1 MKRENPEVFGAAHK
15 DRDIGIARTGSRNK
29 ARGQG
34 LRLSFEGRV
43 TRGVLNSLGDPPI
56 RVTLWNGESIFTAA
70 SNAVVGMR
78 VGSRSCLFKLL
89 INPELYLGDAY
100 SNGLIEVDGDLVKL
114 IEAVY
119 QGLAR
124 VRPTGLRSRL
134 TKWLNCSQLNTLSD
148 SRENIHHHYDLGN
161 EFYKLWLDQQM
172 VYTCAYFSSPD
183 ITLEQAQIAK
193 MDHVCRK
200 LRLRPEEIVI
210 EAGCGWG
217 ALALHMAAH
226 YGVRVKAFNISHEQM
241 DYAKARAQA
250 LGVEHRV
257 EFIEDDYRNADG
269 RCDAFVS
276 VGMLEHVGHEF
287 YQDLRRVI
295 DRCLDRNGR
304 GLIHSIGRNCP
315 TPFNAWVEKRIFPGA
330 YPPSLREMLEV
341 VEQRDISVLDV
352 ENLRQHYALTLKHWL
367 QRFEDASGR
376 VKEMYDERFVRAW
389 RLYLAGSIAS
399 FNTGDMQLFQV
410 LFARGASNDIPWTRA
425 YLYN

>member
-1 MKRENPEVFGAAHK
+1 MNRENPELFGAASN
-15 DRDIGIARTGSRNK
+15 DRDVGIARTKGRDN
-29 ARGQG
+29 AREQDS
-34 LRLSFEGRV
+34 RLSFEGRLM
-43 TRGVLNSLGDPPI
+43 RGLLNSLGDPPI
-56 RVTLWNGESIFTAA
+56 RVTLWNGESISTTT

-89 INPELYLGDAY
+89 INPELYFGDAY
-100 SNGLIEVDGDLVKL
+100 SNGSIEVDGDLVKL
-114 IEAVY
+114 IEAIY
-119 QGLAR
+119 QGLALMR
-124 VRPTGLRSRL
+124 STGLRSRL
-134 TKWLNCSQLNTLSD
+134 TKWLNRSQLNTLSD

-200 LRLRPEEIVI
+200 LRLRPEEIVV

-217 ALALHMAAH
+217 ALALHMATH
-226 YGVRVKAFNISHEQM
+226 YGVRVKAFNISHEQIA
-241 DYAKARAQA
+241 YAKARAHA
-250 LGVEHRV
+250 LGLEHRV
-257 EFIEDDYRNADG
+257 EFIEDDYRNANG
-269 RCDAFVS
+269 RFDAFMS
-276 VGMLEHVGHEF
+276 VGMLEHVGHEH
-287 YQDLRRVI
+287 YHELRRII

-304 GLIHSIGRNCP
+304 GLIHSIGRNQP
-315 TPFNAWVEKRIFPGA
+315 NLFNPWVERRIFPGA

-341 VEQRDISVLDV
+341 VEHGDFSVLDV

-367 QRFEDASGR
+367 QRFEDASSR
-376 VKEMYDERFVRAW
+376 IKEMYDERFVRAW

>member
-1 MKRENPEVFGAAHK
+1 MKRENPELFGAAPK
-15 DRDIGIARTGSRNK
+15 DRDVGIAQTKSRDN
-29 ARGQG
+29 ARGQDSH
-34 LRLSFEGRV
+34 LSFEGRV
-43 TRGVLNSLGDPPI
+43 TRSLLNSLGNPPI
-56 RVTLWNGESIFTAA
+56 SITLWNGESIVTAP
-70 SNAVVGMR
+70 SNPVADMR
-78 VGSRSCLFKLL
+78 IGSRFCLFKLL
-89 INPELYLGDAY
+89 INPELYFGDAY
-100 SNGLIEVDGDLVKL
+100 SNGSIEVDGDLVKF

-124 VRPTGLRSRL
+124 ARSTGLRSRL
-134 TKWLNCSQLNTLSD
+134 TGWLNRSHLNSLSD

-226 YGVRVKAFNISHEQM
+226 YGVRVKAFNISHEQIV
-241 DYAKARAQA
+241 YAKARAHA

-257 EFIEDDYRNADG
+257 EFIEDDYRNANG
-269 RCDAFVS
+269 RFDAFMS
-276 VGMLEHVGHEF
+276 VGMLEHVGHE
-287 YQDLRRVI
+287 YYHDLRRVI
-295 DRCLDRNGR
+295 DRSLDGNGR
-304 GLIHSIGRNCP
+304 GLIHSIGRNRP
-315 TPFNAWVEKRIFPGA
+315 NPFNAWVEKRIFPGA

-341 VEQRDISVLDV
+341 VEHWDFSVLDV

-367 QRFEDASGR
+367 QRFDNASSR
-376 VKEMYDERFVRAW
+376 IKEMYDERFVRAW
-389 RLYLAGSIAS
+389 RLYLAGSIAA

-410 LFARGASNDIPWTRA
+410 LFARGTSNDIPWTRA

>member
-1 MKRENPEVFGAAHK
+1 MKRENPELFGVAPDNRK
-15 DRDIGIARTGSRNK
+15 VGIQSGGRDN

-34 LRLSFEGRV
+34 SRLSFEGRLM
-43 TRGVLNSLGDPPI
+43 RGLLNSLGDPPI
-56 RVTLWNGESIFTAA
+56 RVTLWNGESIFTAT
-70 SNAVVGMR
+70 SNAVVGMW
-78 VGSRSCLFKLL
+78 VGNRSCLFKLL
-89 INPELYLGDAY
+89 INPELYFGDAY
-100 SNGLIEVDGDLVKL
+100 SNGLIEVDGDLVKF
-114 IEAVY
+114 IEIVY
-119 QGLAR
+119 HGLPHMRSA
-124 VRPTGLRSRL
+124 GLLPRL
-134 TKWLNCSQLNTLSD
+134 TKWLNRHHLNTLSG

-172 VYTCAYFSSPD
+172 IYTCAYFSSPD
-183 ITLEQAQIAK
+183 ISLEQAQIAK

-200 LRLRPEEIVI
+200 LRLRPEETVI

-241 DYAKARAQA
+241 VYAKARAHA

-257 EFIEDDYRNADG
+257 EFIEDDYRNANG
-269 RCDAFVS
+269 RFDAFMS
-276 VGMLEHVGHEF
+276 VGMLEHVGHE
-287 YQDLRRVI
+287 YYHDLRRVI
-295 DRCLDRNGR
+295 DRSLDRNGR
-304 GLIHSIGRNCP
+304 GLIHSIGRNRP
-315 TPFNAWVEKRIFPGA
+315 NPFNPWVEKRIFPGA

-341 VEQRDISVLDV
+341 VEQWDFSVLDV

-367 QRFEDASGR
+367 QRYENESSR
-376 VKEMYDERFVRAW
+376 IKEMYDERFVRAW

-410 LFARGASNDIPWTRA
+410 LFARGASCDIPWTRA

>member
-1 MKRENPEVFGAAHK
+1 MNRENPELLGAAPNEQ
-15 DRDIGIARTGSRNK
+15 DVGIAETNSRDNTH
-29 ARGQG
+29 GQRS
-34 LRLSFEGRV
+34 RLSFEGRL
-43 TRGVLNSLGDPPI
+43 TRSLLNFLDNPPI
-56 RVTLWNGESIFTAA
+56 RITLWNGESIFTAT
-70 SNAVVGMR
+70 SNSVAEMR
-78 VGSRSCLFKLL
+78 VRTRSSLFKLL
-89 INPELYLGDAY
+89 INPELYFGDAY
-100 SNGLIEVDGDLVKL
+100 SNGSIEVDGDLVKL
-114 IEAVY
+114 TEAVY

-124 VRPTGLRSRL
+124 VDSTGLRSRL
-134 TKWLNCSQLNTLSD
+134 TRWLNRSQLNTLSD
-148 SRENIHHHYDLGN
+148 SRENIHRHYDLGN

-200 LRLRPEEIVI
+200 VRLRPGENVV

-226 YGVRVKAFNISHEQM
+226 YGVKVKAFNISHEQIV
-241 DYAKARAQA
+241 YAKARAHA

-257 EFIEDDYRNADG
+257 EFIEDDYRNING
-269 RCDAFVS
+269 RFDVFMS

-287 YQDLRRVI
+287 YHELRGVI
-295 DRCLDRNGR
+295 HRCLDHNGR
-304 GLIHSIGRNCP
+304 GLIHSIGRNRP
-315 TPFNAWVEKRIFPGA
+315 APFNPWVEKRIFPGA

-341 VEQRDISVLDV
+341 LEHRDFSVLDV

-367 QRFEDASGR
+367 QRFENSSSR

-399 FNTGDMQLFQV
+399 FNTGDMQLLQV

-425 YLYN
+425 YLYS

>member
-1 MKRENPEVFGAAHK
+1 MNRENPELFGVDLN
-15 DRDIGIARTGSRNK
+15 DRDVGIASTNSRDN

-34 LRLSFEGRV
+34 SRLSFEGRL
-43 TRGVLNSLGDPPI
+43 TRGLLNSLGDPPI
-56 RVTLWNGESIFTAA
+56 RVTLWNGESISTTT
-70 SNAVVGMR
+70 SNAVVDMR
-78 VGSRSCLFKLL
+78 VRSRSSLFKLL
-89 INPELYLGDAY
+89 INPELYFGDAY
-100 SNGLIEVDGDLVKL
+100 SNGSIEVDGDLVKL
-114 IEAVY
+114 IEAIY

-124 VRPTGLRSRL
+124 VGSTGLRSRL
-134 TKWLNCSQLNTLSD
+134 TRWLNRSQLNTLSD

-200 LRLRPEEIVI
+200 LRLRPGESVV

-226 YGVRVKAFNISHEQM
+226 YGVQVKAFNISHEQIA
-241 DYAKARAQA
+241 YAKARAHA
-250 LGVEHRV
+250 LGLKHRV
-257 EFIEDDYRNADG
+257 EFIEDDYRNANG
-269 RCDAFVS
+269 RFDAFMS

-287 YQDLRRVI
+287 YHELRRVI
-295 DRCLDRNGR
+295 DRSLDHNGR
-304 GLIHSIGRNCP
+304 GLIHSIGRNRP
-315 TPFNAWVEKRIFPGA
+315 NLFNPWVERRIFPGA

-341 VEQRDISVLDV
+341 VEHGDFSVLDV

-367 QRFEDASGR
+367 QRFEDASSR
-376 VKEMYDERFVRAW
+376 IKEMYDERFVRAW

-410 LFARGASNDIPWTRA
+410 LFARGTSNDIPWTRG

>member
-1 MKRENPEVFGAAHK
+1 MNRENPELFGAASN
-15 DRDIGIARTGSRNK
+15 DRDVGIARTKGRDN
-29 ARGQG
+29 AREQDS
-34 LRLSFEGRV
+34 RLSFEGRLM
-43 TRGVLNSLGDPPI
+43 RGLLNSLGDPPI
-56 RVTLWNGESIFTAA
+56 RVTLWNGESISTTT

-89 INPELYLGDAY
+89 INPELYFGDAY
-100 SNGLIEVDGDLVKL
+100 SNGSIEVDGDLVKL
-114 IEAVY
+114 IEAIY
-119 QGLAR
+119 QGLALMR
-124 VRPTGLRSRL
+124 STGLRSRL
-134 TKWLNCSQLNTLSD
+134 TKWLNRSQLNTLSD

-200 LRLRPEEIVI
+200 LRLRPEEIVV

-217 ALALHMAAH
+217 ALALHMATH
-226 YGVRVKAFNISHEQM
+226 YGVRVKAFNISHEQIA
-241 DYAKARAQA
+241 YAKARAHA
-250 LGVEHRV
+250 LGLEHRV
-257 EFIEDDYRNADG
+257 EFIEDDYRNANG
-269 RCDAFVS
+269 RFDAFVS
-276 VGMLEHVGHEF
+276 VGMLEHVGHEH
-287 YQDLRRVI
+287 YHELRRII

-304 GLIHSIGRNCP
+304 GLIHSIGRNQP
-315 TPFNAWVEKRIFPGA
+315 NLFNPWVERRIFPGA

-341 VEQRDISVLDV
+341 VEHGDFSVLDV
-352 ENLRQHYALTLKHWL
+352 ENLRMHYALTLKHWL
-367 QRFEDASGR
+367 QRFENASSR

-389 RLYLAGSIAS
+389 RLYLAGSIAA

-410 LFARGASNDIPWTRA
+410 LFARGTSNDIPWTRA